1 MNEAKLSLQQWR
13 TVEATSGGTRRAKQ
27 RWSKGTTTQGC
38 QMTYSNDSNKKN
50 NMRNEGHRLDSRRTC
65 RSGGHRGHLCFRPQR
80 KPDRHSRQQP
90 GELFSDNEPT
100 ITGGSACHYGLSGYY
115 KHVPSG
121 HEPMKP

>member
-50 NMRNEGHRLDSRRTC
+50 NMRDEGSYTGWIVGGLLALAVIVAIFAFGRNGSQTDTADNNRANSSATTSRP
-65 RSGGHRGHLCFRPQR
+65 S
-80 KPDRHSRQQP
+80 P
-90 GELFSDNEPT
+90 GAPPAT
-100 ITGGSACHYGLSGYY
+100 TGSAGTTSTS
-115 KHVPSG
+115 P
-121 HEPMKP
+121 PATNR